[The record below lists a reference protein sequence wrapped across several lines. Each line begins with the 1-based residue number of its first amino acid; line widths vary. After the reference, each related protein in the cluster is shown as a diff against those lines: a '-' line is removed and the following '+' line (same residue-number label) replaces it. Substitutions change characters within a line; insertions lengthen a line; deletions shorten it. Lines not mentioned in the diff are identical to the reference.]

1 MEHNIIVYYINM
13 IRTFVN
19 VGPYD
24 TIYDGKKKK
33 RRLLGFYKR
42 AKYAGFSLLL
52 SLSFFLSRV
61 NLGHY
66 GWWRQLFYDSLEKT
80 FR

>member
-24 TIYDGKKKK
+24 TIYDGKKKRYTHQPVYFIK
-33 RRLLGFYKR
+33 II
-42 AKYAGFSLLL
+42 
-52 SLSFFLSRV
+52 V
-61 NLGHY
+61 
-66 GWWRQLFYDSLEKT
+66 
-80 FR
+80 